1 MDERNSSA
9 ERTLHLE
16 IPLLLPGVE
25 DGRDQCV
32 ERLQESLLPV
42 AGIRLA
48 HVERADG
55 AAVLC
60 LHYDPDLLSLD
71 RVERLAREAGAAIAE
86 RYRHESLHVIG
97 MDCAD
102 CAVSLEHI
110 LRRAPGMINTAVS
123 YAAEKIRV
131 EYDAEA
137 ISHED
142 VLRRIRGLGYDVV
155 QKRREAWWDLHADL
169 ILSLLAGTLLTVGF
183 VGETYLGLPHAAAV
197 AAYALAYLSAG
208 YDIARHAVVA
218 ALNLR
223 FDVDVLMILAAI
235 GAAALGDWPE
245 GAFLLFLFSLGH
257 ALEKSALDKAR
268 NAIEALGQLT
278 PKTAH
283 VRRLG
288 VEQESPVEELLRG
301 DVVIVRPGERLPA
314 DGRLI
319 RGSTTID
326 QGPVT
331 GESMPVQKE
340 VGDEVFAGTV
350 NGSGAIEVEVTK
362 LSADST
368 LARVFQLIEEAQ
380 TQKSPTERTVERLQG
395 WFVPAVLGAVV
406 LTAVLPPALGLLS
419 LRQSLIRAISLL
431 VAASPCALALATPS
445 AVLAGI
451 AQGARNGVLIKG
463 GVHLE
468 NLGRVR
474 AVAFDKTGTLTR
486 GSPQVTTAI
495 PLGDA
500 TSQQLLR
507 VAASLESRS
516 AHPLAVAVVR
526 HVSDLGLRF
535 EAPDR
540 LSDASGLGV
549 QGEIRGEIAR
559 VGGERYFAV
568 DEADLPAEMQSV
580 LLRLAAEGKT
590 TMIVQLSGIYLGVI
604 GLADQPR
611 PEARQS
617 LASLKSAGMGPI
629 VMLTGDHRAVAE
641 AVAAEVG
648 VTQVEAGLM
657 PDDKVRTVMSLR
669 QRYAH
674 VAMVGDGVNDAP
686 ALAAAT
692 VGIAMGG
699 AGTDVALET
708 ADVALMADDLLALP
722 YAFALGRLTR
732 QIVNQNLTIALGVIG
747 VLVLAAVTGLTG
759 VGPAIVV
766 HESSTLLVVLNA
778 LRLLGFRKT

>member
-1 MDERNSSA
+1 
-9 ERTLHLE
+9 
-16 IPLLLPGVE
+16 
-25 DGRDQCV
+25 
-32 ERLQESLLPV
+32 
-42 AGIRLA
+42 
-48 HVERADG
+48 
-55 AAVLC
+55 
-60 LHYDPDLLSLD
+60 
-71 RVERLAREAGAAIAE
+71 
-86 RYRHESLHVIG
+86 
-97 MDCAD
+97 
-102 CAVSLEHI
+102 
-110 LRRAPGMINTAVS
+110 
-123 YAAEKIRV
+123 
-131 EYDAEA
+131 
-137 ISHED
+137 
-142 VLRRIRGLGYDVV
+142 
-155 QKRREAWWDLHADL
+155 
-169 ILSLLAGTLLTVGF
+169 
-183 VGETYLGLPHAAAV
+183 
-197 AAYALAYLSAG
+197 
-208 YDIARHAVVA
+208 
-218 ALNLR
+218 
-223 FDVDVLMILAAI
+223 
-235 GAAALGDWPE
+235 
-245 GAFLLFLFSLGH
+245 
-257 ALEKSALDKAR
+257 
-268 NAIEALGQLT
+268 
-278 PKTAH
+278 

-288 VEQESPVEELLRG
+288 VEREIPVEELLRG
-301 DVVIVRPGERLPA
+301 DGVIVRPGERLPA

-319 RGSTTID
+319 LGSTTID
-326 QGPVT
+326 QSPVT
-331 GESMPVQKE
+331 GESIPVQRE

-350 NGSGAIEVEVTK
+350 NGGGAIEVEVAK

-380 TQKSPTERTVERLQG
+380 TQKSPTQRTVERLQG

-419 LRQSLIRAISLL
+419 LRQALVRAISLL

-486 GSPQVTTAI
+486 GSPQVTDAI
-495 PLGDA
+495 PMGDA

-507 VAASLESRS
+507 AAASLESRS

-526 HVSDLGLRF
+526 HVSDMGLRF
-535 EAPDR
+535 EPPAS

-549 QGEIRGEIAR
+549 QGELDGEIAR
-559 VGGERYFAV
+559 VGGERFFTV
-568 DEADLPAEMQSV
+568 DEADRPAEMQSV
-580 LLRLAAEGKT
+580 LHRLAAEGKT
-590 TMIVQLSGIYLGVI
+590 TMIVQLGGVYLGVI

-617 LASLKSAGMGPI
+617 LASLKAAGMGPI

-641 AVAAEVG
+641 AVAGEVG

-657 PDDKVRTVMSLR
+657 PDDKVRMVMSLR
-669 QRYAH
+669 ERYAH

-732 QIVNQNLTIALGVIG
+732 QIVIQNLTIAMGVIG
-747 VLVLAAVTGLTG
+747 VLVVAAVTGLTG